1 MVKASRS
8 GAFKMWKRGHGGCPG
23 AKFQTSLGLSVAAVI
38 NCADHTGAKTPCII
52 STEGTEGCPTRLPAA
67 AAGTR

>member
-8 GAFKMWKRGHGGCPG
+8 GTFKMWKRGHGRCPG
-23 AKFQTSLGLSVAAVI
+23 AKFQASVGLSVAAVI
-38 NCADHTGAKTPCII
+38 NRADHTGAKTPCII
-52 STEGTEGCPTRLPAA
+52 STEETEGRPTRLPAA